1 MKINKT
7 KLVVIV
13 SAITLGFI
21 FIIWLV
27 FSIKSMESK
36 ESPLEDTRHEM
47 KVTITTMQSDNS
59 QSNLTNQSSTDQLVK
74 LMPTL
79 LWLTV
84 GMIIITPILKIFLR
98 GI

>member
-47 KVTITTMQSDNS
+47 KVTTTTMQSDNS

-74 LMPTL
+74 MMPTL
-79 LWLTV
+79 LWLTGGV
-84 GMIIITPILKIFLR
+84 IIITPILKIFIKDL
-98 GI
+98 

>member
-47 KVTITTMQSDNS
+47 KVTTTTMQSDNS
-59 QSNLTNQSSTDQLVK
+59 QSNLTNQSSTDQIVK
-74 LMPTL
+74 LMPTV
-79 LWLTV
+79 LWLTSGV
-84 GMIIITPILKIFLR
+84 IIITPILKIFIKDL
-98 GI
+98 

>member
-36 ESPLEDTRHEM
+36 ELPIEDTRQEM
-47 KVTITTMQSDNS
+47 KVTTTTMQSDNG

-74 LMPTL
+74 LMPTIL
-79 LWLTV
+79 SLSA
-84 GMIIITPILKIFLR
+84 GMIIITSILKIFYR
-98 GI
+98 DI